1 MRPGGDNQG
10 MKNVAVVGASSNRV
24 KFGNKALRA
33 FQAQGY
39 QVIPINPNEP
49 EVEGIRTFPSVLDV
63 PGPID
68 MATVY
73 VQPDVTLRLL
83 DEFQRKG
90 IPEIWVN
97 PGAEDDAVMSEARRR
112 RMNVIF
118 ACSIIGIGRSPSE
131 F

>member
-1 MRPGGDNQG
+1 MS
-10 MKNVAVVGASSNRV
+10 KTVAVVGASSSRA

-33 FQAQGY
+33 FLAEGY
-39 QVIPINPNEP
+39 DVVAINPNET
-49 EVEGIRTFPSVLDV
+49 EVEGLKTYASVLDV

-73 VQPDVTLRLL
+73 VQPEVTLRLL
-83 DEFQRKG
+83 HEFAKKG
-90 IPEIWVN
+90 IGEIWIN

-112 RMNVIF
+112 KLNAIF
-118 ACSIIGIGRSPSE
+118 ACSIIGIGRSPGD

>member
-1 MRPGGDNQG
+1 MS
-10 MKNVAVVGASSNRV
+10 KTVAVVGASASRA

-33 FQAQGY
+33 FQSAGY
-39 QVIPINPNEP
+39 DVIPINPNEA
-49 EVEGIRTFPSVLDV
+49 EVEGMQTYASVLDV

-73 VQPDVTLRLL
+73 VHPDVTLRLL

-90 IPEIWVN
+90 IPEVWVN
-97 PGAEDDAVMSEARRR
+97 PGAEDDDVMVEARRR
-112 RMNVIF
+112 GMNAIF
-118 ACSIIGIGRSPSE
+118 ACSIIGIGRNPSE

>member
-1 MRPGGDNQG
+1 MS
-10 MKNVAVVGASSNRV
+10 KTVAVVGASSSRA

-33 FQAQGY
+33 FLAQGY
-39 QVIPINPNEP
+39 RVLPINPNER
-49 EVEGIRTFPSVLDV
+49 EVEGLKTYASVLDV
-63 PGPID
+63 EGAID

-83 DEFQRKG
+83 DEFEQKG

-97 PGAEDDAVMSEARRR
+97 PGAEDDAVMAEARRR
-112 RMNVIF
+112 RLNVFF
-118 ACSIIGIGRSPSE
+118 ACSIIAIGRNPSE

>member
-1 MRPGGDNQG
+1 VT
-10 MKNVAVVGASSNRV
+10 KTVAVVGASANRA

-39 QVIPINPNEP
+39 RVIPINPNER
-49 EVEGIRTFPSVLDV
+49 EVEGIETYASVLDV

-83 DEFQRKG
+83 DELAQKG
-90 IPEIWVN
+90 IHEVWVN
-97 PGAEDDAVMSEARRR
+97 PGAEDDEVMAEARRKGL
-112 RMNVIF
+112 NVIF
-118 ACSIIGIGRSPSE
+118 ACSIIAIGRSPAE

>member
-1 MRPGGDNQG
+1 MART
-10 MKNVAVVGASSNRV
+10 VAVVGASSSRA

-33 FQAQGY
+33 FLAEGY
-39 QVIPINPNEP
+39 RVLPINPNES
-49 EVEGIRTFPSVLDV
+49 EVEGLKTYASVLDV

-83 DEFQRKG
+83 DEFAQKG
-90 IPEIWVN
+90 IPEVWVN
-97 PGAEDDAVMSEARRR
+97 PGAEDDVVMAEARRR
-112 RMNVIF
+112 KMNVIF
-118 ACSIIGIGRSPSE
+118 ACSILGIGRNPSQ